1 MQGQRSRCYDCRRFP
16 PIIKYRAFVLRRA
29 AAFQL
34 LGPDEDSVRQFM
46 NASRQKAFMA
56 HPTMR
61 LEVDGDSLLIMKPHF
76 RLDAENVRT
85 YMSEALAATQIMI
98 GPSK

>member
-1 MQGQRSRCYDCRRFP
+1 
-16 PIIKYRAFVLRRA
+16 
-29 AAFQL
+29 
-34 LGPDEDSVRQFM
+34 
-46 NASRQKAFMA
+46 MA